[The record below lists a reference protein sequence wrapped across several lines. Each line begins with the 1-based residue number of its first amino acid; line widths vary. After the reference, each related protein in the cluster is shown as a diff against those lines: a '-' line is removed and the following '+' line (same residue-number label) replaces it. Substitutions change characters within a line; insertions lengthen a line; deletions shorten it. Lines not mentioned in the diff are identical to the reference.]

1 MSTPIVTE
9 LQSRFGQVILAE
21 QATIDGIPTVWV
33 RQEDALHVQRYLK
46 TETSEPYR
54 MLYDLTAI
62 DERERQHRQGQPDSR
77 FTVVYHLMSFERN
90 SDIRIK
96 VPLQADYPVLPSVT
110 SLWPS
115 ANWYEREAWDLLG
128 ITFSG
133 HPNLRRI
140 LLPPTWQ
147 GHPLRKEYP
156 ARATEVGPLHI
167 AEQEIIE
174 DEKALEFDPT
184 AWGLPEEDPDQDS
197 EYLFLNLGPHHTG
210 THGPVR
216 YVLQLDGEEIRN
228 VVPDIG
234 FHHRGVEKMA
244 ERQTWHT
251 YLPYTDRVDYLAGVT
266 HSLAYL
272 LAVEKL
278 AGIMVP
284 ARAQVIRVMLAE
296 LFRLASHL
304 VWLGTFAADVG
315 AISPVFFTF
324 SDRERIFDIVEAIT
338 GGRMHPAF
346 FRIGG
351 IALDL
356 PQGWDRLVKDFL
368 VYLPKRLQEYD
379 RVIVRNR
386 IFQARTKGVGTY
398 TTAEAIEWGVTGAG
412 LRSTGLAW
420 DFRKKRPYSGY
431 EQFEFDIPFGVHG
444 DCYDR
449 TIVRMEE
456 MRQSLRIIKQCVQH
470 MPDGPYQAEHPLATP
485 PPKERTLYDIET
497 LINHFVN
504 VAWGPV
510 IPTGEAHQGIEGTK
524 GNVGYYLISDGGIH
538 AYRCRIRTPSFPHLQ
553 MVPLI
558 STRGAMIADFLAI
571 LGAVDYVLADVDR

>member
-9 LQSRFGQVILAE
+9 LQSRFGLAILAE
-21 QATIDGIPTVWV
+21 QPTADGIPTLWV
-33 RQEDALHVQRYLK
+33 GQDDALHVLRYLK
-46 TETSEPYR
+46 TETAEPYR
-54 MLYDLTAI
+54 MLYDLTVI
-62 DERERQHRQGQPDSR
+62 DERERQHRQGQPDSS
-77 FTVVYHLMSFERN
+77 FAVVYHLLSFERN
-90 SDIRIK
+90 SDVRVK
-96 VPLQADYPVLPSVT
+96 VPLQGANPALPT
-110 SLWPS
+110 ITGLWQA
-115 ANWYEREAWDLLG
+115 ANWYEREAWDLMG
-128 ITFSG
+128 ITFTG
-133 HPNLRRI
+133 HSDLRRI
-140 LLPPTWQ
+140 LLPRTWQ

-156 ARATEVGPLHI
+156 ARATECGPVHI
-167 AEQEIIE
+167 SEHEIIE
-174 DEKALEFDPT
+174 DEKALAFDPA
-184 AWGLPEEDPDQDS
+184 AWGLPEKDLDQDS

-216 YVLQLDGEEIRN
+216 YVLQLDGEEIRS

-234 FHHRGVEKMA
+234 FHHRGAEKMA

-251 YLPYTDRVDYLAGVT
+251 YIPYTDRVDYLAGVT
-266 HSLAYL
+266 HSFAYV

-278 AGIMVP
+278 AGITVP
-284 ARAQVIRVMLAE
+284 PRAQAMRVMLAE

-304 VWLGTFAADVG
+304 VWFGTFASDIG
-315 AISPVFFTF
+315 AMSPVFFTF
-324 SDRERIFDIVEAIT
+324 TDRERIFDIVEAIT
-338 GGRMHPAF
+338 GGRMHPSF

-351 IALDL
+351 VALDL
-356 PQGWDRLVKDFL
+356 PEGWERLVDDFL
-368 VYLPKRLQEYD
+368 AYLPGRLKEYD
-379 RVIVRNR
+379 RVVVRNR
-386 IFQARTKGVGTY
+386 IFQARTRGIGAY

-412 LRSTGLAW
+412 LRSTGLEW

-431 EQFEFDIPFGVHG
+431 EQFEFDVPIGVRG

-449 TIVRMEE
+449 TTVRMEE
-456 MRQSLRIIKQCVQH
+456 MRQSLRIIEQCVRH

-485 PPKERTLYDIET
+485 PAKARTLHDIET
-497 LINHFVN
+497 LIDHFVN

-510 IPTGEAHQGIEGTK
+510 IPAGEAHQGIEATK
-524 GNVGYYLISDGGIH
+524 GNVGYYLISDGDVH